1 MHPLVPLL
9 GILALVAVAT
19 AIGLLLRARKGRVRK
34 LADTERL
41 EPEIFGVE
49 QFGQAG
55 TIVQFSTE
63 FCSRCPGVR
72 RLLSQRIDTA
82 PGVDFVHV
90 DLTHD
95 PELATRFGVLQ
106 TPTILFVDAA
116 GRPSTRLSGQ
126 LDHGAIREA
135 VDAFVGGPDGLP
147 ARRAVS
153 DASTPHAH
161 AQPAHAQP
169 TTTGAL
175 A

>member
-1 MHPLVPLL
+1 MHPLAPPL

-34 LADTERL
+34 LADAELL
-41 EPEIFGVE
+41 EPETFGVE
-49 QFGQAG
+49 RFGTVG

-72 RLLSQRIDTA
+72 RLLSQRVDTA
-82 PGVDFVHV
+82 PGVEFVHL
-90 DLTHD
+90 DLTHN

-106 TPTILFVDAA
+106 TPTILFVDAD

-135 VDAFVGGPDGLP
+135 VDAFVG
-147 ARRAVS
+147 V
-153 DASTPHAH
+153 AH
-161 AQPAHAQP
+161 TQPAHAQP
-169 TTTGAL
+169 TITGAL
-175 A
+175 T

>member
-72 RLLSQRIDTA
+72 RLLTRRIADA
-82 PGVDFVHV
+82 NDFEFVHV
-90 DLTHD
+90 DLTHN
-95 PELATRFGVLQ
+95 PELAARFGVLQ
-106 TPTILFVDAA
+106 TPTILFIDAD
-116 GRPSTRLSGQ
+116 GHPRTRLSGQ
-126 LDHGAIREA
+126 LDHRTIRETVDTFVDGAATNAAARDIATRPQITTVGAIA
-135 VDAFVGGPDGLP
+135 
-147 ARRAVS
+147 
-153 DASTPHAH
+153 
-161 AQPAHAQP
+161 
-169 TTTGAL
+169 
-175 A
+175 